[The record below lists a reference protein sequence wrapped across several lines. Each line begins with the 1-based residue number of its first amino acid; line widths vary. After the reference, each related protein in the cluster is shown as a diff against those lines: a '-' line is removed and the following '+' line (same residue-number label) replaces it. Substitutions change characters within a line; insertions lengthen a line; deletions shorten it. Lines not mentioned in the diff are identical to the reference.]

1 MDDGMRVYIDGSLIL
16 NEWKEGGKRVVTF
29 NKDMTSGT
37 HTIIVEYFE
46 VVSDAVAKLT
56 WEEGITSS
64 NVWKAEFFNN
74 TDLSGSPV
82 KTKEYDSI
90 NFDWGQGAPVDGVNA
105 DNFSIRFTR
114 EIDFVKGEYKFFAT
128 ADDGVRVYVD
138 GVLVIDEWNASGAA
152 QPYKSDRL
160 DLDGVTRVVVEYY
173 DAAVSAHLNVYNE
186 LKN

>member
-1 MDDGMRVYIDGSLIL
+1 IDGSLVL
-16 NEWKEGGKRVVTF
+16 DEWNEGGERVVIFTR
-29 NKDMTSGT
+29 DMSSGT

-82 KTKEYDSI
+82 KTIEYGSI
-90 NFDWGQGAPVDGVNA
+90 DFNWGQDAPVDGVNA

-114 EIDFVKGEYKFFAT
+114 EIDFSKGEYKFFAT

-138 GVLVIDEWNASGAA
+138 GVLVIDEWNSSGAD
-152 QPYKSDRL
+152 QPYKSDRIE
-160 DLDGVTRVVVEYY
+160 LDGVTRVIVEYY
-173 DAAVSAHLNVYNE
+173 DAAVSAKLNVYSE
-186 LKN
+186 LRD